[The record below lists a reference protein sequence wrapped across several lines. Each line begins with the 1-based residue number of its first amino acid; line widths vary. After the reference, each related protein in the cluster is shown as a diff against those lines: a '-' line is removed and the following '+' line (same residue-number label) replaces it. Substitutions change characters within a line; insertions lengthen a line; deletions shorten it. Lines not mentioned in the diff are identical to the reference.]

1 MYKYFVI
8 SDIHGFYQPM
18 LRALRKA
25 GFRKSNPKH
34 ILIVCGD
41 IFDRGPDNVRVYK
54 YLRSIPKNRRILIRG
69 NHEYLL
75 RYAVE
80 RGYFKDHDW
89 YNGTVETILEF
100 VRYYYPGVLDSGSNA
115 LRCFRN
121 TGVLSWIFGT
131 EWRHY
136 YELDEYVFAH
146 SWVPVQNPTGS
157 HIITLSPESGYRSLM
172 FDPDWRNA
180 SESEWE
186 ECTWGCPWALYLA
199 GCVPPGKTMVCGHW
213 SARDFR
219 LHIDHTP
226 KADSSFDL
234 YTNRGLV
241 ALDACT
247 ARTGFCNVFVFEKD
261 HGPEFGLSK

>member
-1 MYKYFVI
+1 
-8 SDIHGFYQPM
+8 M

-41 IFDRGPDNVRVYK
+41 VFDRGPDNVRVYK
-54 YLRSIPKNRRILIRG
+54 YLRSIPKYRRILVRG

-75 RYAVE
+75 QHAIR
-80 RGYFKDHDW
+80 RGYFKDYDL
-89 YNGTVETILEF
+89 YNGTYFTVQEF
-100 VRYYYPGVLDSGSNA
+100 LNYYYPGADGGSKA
-115 LRCFRN
+115 PSYSIDWFRN
-121 TGVLSWIFGT
+121 IGVLRWIFGP
-131 EWRHY
+131 EWVHY
-136 YELDEYVFAH
+136 YELDEYVFVH
-146 SWVPVQNPTGS
+146 SWVPLQNPTRLSIGG
-157 HIITLSPESGYRSLM
+157 LSPDLDYPSLM
-172 FDPDWRNA
+172 KDPDWRQA
-180 SESEWE
+180 SDEEWE
-186 ECTWGCPWALYLA
+186 DATWGCPWALYLNGLA
-199 GCVPPGKTMVCGHW
+199 PDNKTLVCGHW
-213 SARDFR
+213 STRDFR
-219 LHIDHTP
+219 VHIDHTP